1 MKKVL
6 LIFAFTLFYMSNSSS
21 QECQFVSSPNCSN
34 IECNSAVNYGYDD
47 NNDGYI
53 HKGRITLY
61 RVGSGQGDTFE
72 LYVKSATRYVKYN
85 GRYYKI
91 DGVQYVT
98 INNIKYKVR
107 K

>member
-1 MKKVL
+1 MKKVF
-6 LIFAFTLFYMSNSSS
+6 IIIVITFISSIVSSS
-21 QECQFVSSPNCSN
+21 QEITMLFPNDGNYENVLSSH
-34 IECNSAVNYGYDD
+34 YGYGDD
-47 NNDGYI
+47 KDGYI

-72 LYVKSATRYVKYN
+72 LYVKSATRYVKYK

-98 INNIKYKVR
+98 INNIKYKTR
-107 K
+107 

>member
-1 MKKVL
+1 MKKVF
-6 LIFAFTLFYMSNSSS
+6 IIIVITFISSIVSSS
-21 QECQFVSSPNCSN
+21 QEFTMLFPNGGNYETVLSSHHG
-34 IECNSAVNYGYDD
+34 YGDD
-47 NNDGYI
+47 KDGYI

-72 LYVKSATRYVKYN
+72 LYVKSATRYVKYK

-98 INNIKYKVR
+98 INNIKYKTR
-107 K
+107 